1 MLSNC
6 LKNLGLSGDQVQQ
19 LLAEAGI
26 DGKRRGESLT
36 MEEFGNLAR
45 AYRNQAEP

>member
-6 LKNLGLSGDQVQQ
+6 LKTLGISSDQVQQ
-19 LLAEAGI
+19 LLEAAGI

-36 MEEFGNLAR
+36 MEEFGDLTR
-45 AYRNQAEP
+45 AYQELGNP